1 MSTTHSP
8 EQKLAAMANQ
18 IADYFRTVPEA
29 EAAPGVADHIVK
41 FWAPK
46 MRGQLIDFAEAGKSG
61 LEPLALKAV
70 AILKAQAGTKKVA

>member
-18 IADYFRTVPEA
+18 IADYFRTFPEA
-29 EAAPGVADHIVK
+29 EAAPGVADHIAK

-46 MRGQLIDFAEAGKSG
+46 MRGQLIDFAEGGTSG
-61 LEPLALKAV
+61 LDELALKAV
-70 AILKAQAGTKKVA
+70 EILKVQAAAKKVA